1 MENQNTTGWDDR
13 LTSVVPSRRQLAHQ
27 EMEFYAFFHYT
38 INTYTGREWGDG
50 TESPSLFAPSR
61 LNPGQWARAV
71 KAAGMKGA
79 ILTCK
84 HHDGFCLWPS
94 KYTSHTVA
102 ASPYKNGRGDVV
114 AEVAAACREE
124 GIKFGIYLSPWD
136 RNQSCYG
143 QGKAYDD
150 YFVNQLTELLTGYGD
165 IFCVWL
171 DGACGEGKNGK
182 VQHYDWAR
190 YYETIRR
197 LQPEACIS
205 VTGPDVRWCGNEAA
219 QTREEEWSVVP
230 ARLFDP
236 QKIQENSQQEDN
248 AAFRKKRIT
257 SSDEDLGSRKAL
269 AGEENLIW
277 YPAEVDVSIRP
288 GWFYHPEEDCQVRSP
303 EELLEIYDRSVG
315 GNGLLLLNIPPTP
328 EGLVHRRD
336 EEVLRELGK
345 QIKARQAKNLSESG
359 RLKTGVRDGAYFA
372 RIAWQEPQEISFL
385 VLQEDIRWSQ
395 RVEEYV
401 ITDGETGTVFYEGRV
416 IGYKKHISLPK
427 VRVKSLQLTV
437 LKSRGEVRLRAMG
450 CY

>member
-1 MENQNTTGWDDR
+1 M
-13 LTSVVPSRRQLAHQ
+13 
-27 EMEFYAFFHYT
+27 
-38 INTYTGREWGDG
+38 
-50 TESPSLFAPSR
+50 
-61 LNPGQWARAV
+61 
-71 KAAGMKGA
+71 
-79 ILTCK
+79 
-84 HHDGFCLWPS
+84 
-94 KYTSHTVA
+94 
-102 ASPYKNGRGDVV
+102 
-114 AEVAAACREE
+114 
-124 GIKFGIYLSPWD
+124 
-136 RNQSCYG
+136 
-143 QGKAYDD
+143 
-150 YFVNQLTELLTGYGD
+150 
-165 IFCVWL
+165 
-171 DGACGEGKNGK
+171 
-182 VQHYDWAR
+182 
-190 YYETIRR
+190 
-197 LQPEACIS
+197 
-205 VTGPDVRWCGNEAA
+205 
-219 QTREEEWSVVP
+219 
-230 ARLFDP
+230 
-236 QKIQENSQQEDN
+236 
-248 AAFRKKRIT
+248 
-257 SSDEDLGSRKAL
+257 GSRKAL

-372 RIAWQEPQEISFL
+372 RIEWQEPQEISFL
-385 VLQEDIRWSQ
+385 VLQEDICWSQ